1 MIQDILKRTPWS
13 SANNQKESINEL
25 DSISNRIIR
34 NINKT
39 TKTLINKLKPMLRK
53 QNSILPFGISKESKD
68 RKKSKALRKGQYG
81 TLSLSIFSWVIAIV
95 TGGTAMMLDI
105 NSASYQE
112 FGMRPSLP
120 SSFLSCSNGY
130 LNQLGARYSI
140 LIITV
145 KTPYLNI

>member
-34 NINKT
+34 NINRT
-39 TKTLINKLKPMLRK
+39 TKSLINKLKPMLRK

-68 RKKSKALRKGQYG
+68 RKNSKALRKGQYG
-81 TLSLSIFSWVIAIV
+81 TLTLSVLSWVIAIV
-95 TGGTAMMLDI
+95 TGGTAMMLDM
-105 NSASYQE
+105 NPASNQD
-112 FGMRPSLP
+112 FRMHLSLP

-130 LNQLGARYSI
+130 LNQLASRYSV

-145 KTPYLNI
+145 KMSYVYI

>member
-1 MIQDILKRTPWS
+1 MIQDILKRKS
-13 SANNQKESINEL
+13 VSNQKESINEL

-34 NINKT
+34 NINRT

-68 RKKSKALRKGQYG
+68 RTKSKALRKGQYG
-81 TLSLSIFSWVIAIV
+81 TLTLSIFSWVIAIV
-95 TGGTAMMLDI
+95 TGGTAMILDI

-112 FGMRPSLP
+112 FGTHLSLP

-130 LNQLGARYSI
+130 LNLLAERYSI

-145 KTPYLNI
+145 KTPYVNI